1 MVGTRPRSA
10 HTPSARL
17 RESRKDADKIS
28 ALTGKKRKN
37 PSGPPPA
44 PRASSKAKS
53 SPIEPR
59 IPDGLS
65 KEEIDMILAARGAKK
80 GTKND
85 DGVPTEVTEGN
96 HSLLSYYSVLTF
108 ACQDIHARNMALL
121 AQEFRSDTGAVASD
135 IDVATPPLKKP
146 RHESV
151 GHADDDLFEG
161 NNFGELSS
169 PCYERDVHHVMQVA
183 SQTCSLPP
191 VKARIPRMRRMLLTR
206 HSQIEI
212 VETVAP
218 STPKPKKGKV
228 TINGSF
234 TPRAAVLVAHSK
246 LMARLGVVTDAYP
259 SDTDSAAWV
268 AVGQSVENADE
279 QVRDIVSGAY
289 QRATQDPVRQQNL
302 ITYVSTF
309 RTIIRLPPSTSSQ
322 TNYGRSGIKTELAR
336 KVRVGMKFVLHLGKL
351 DEHVVRTGVI
361 WALKQKNYVF
371 GDLDIADCTND
382 RSKPFGCAVFEY
394 AIGETCFTTSKANG
408 EAAKYMIHARQIP
421 WNLVAL
427 VASMLEH
434 CLKEW
439 ATGKHVLVEFTDDI
453 GRAAHARHMEFITK
467 LCRKCPTHMRL
478 VQQKMLYNILRDQEK
493 EYILDNANGNDDDME
508 GIDCEC
514 LEKAAGGS
522 V

>member
-80 GTKND
+80 GTKNAAKAVLSSKKASDGGDDED
-85 DGVPTEVTEGN
+85 DGVPTEVAE
-96 HSLLSYYSVLTF
+96 
-108 ACQDIHARNMALL
+108 DIHARNMALL

-135 IDVATPPLKKP
+135 VDVATPPLKKP

-161 NNFGELSS
+161 NNFGRVTDVFTAAGQGEDPSDEEDGLSNG
-169 PCYERDVHHVMQVA
+169 
-183 SQTCSLPP
+183 
-191 VKARIPRMRRMLLTR
+191 
-206 HSQIEI
+206 IEI

-234 TPRAAVLVAHSK
+234 TPRAAVLAAHSK

-302 ITYVSTF
+302 ITY
-309 RTIIRLPPSTSSQ
+309 

-522 V
+522 VDVGDAAENMPDSNIA